1 MFKDKEYIKR
11 TRELILSE
19 RERMYQAVSQIPAY
33 KTYKPY
39 ANFLLVKIIKDGIT
53 SYDMFEKCIKA
64 GLMIRDCSS
73 FQCLEGEY
81 IRFCIMMPEANT
93 RLLQKLNIDV

>member
-1 MFKDKEYIKR
+1 
-11 TRELILSE
+11 
-19 RERMYQAVSQIPAY
+19 MYQAVSQMPEY

-39 ANFLLVKIIKDGIT
+39 ANFLLVKIIKENVT
-53 SYDMFEKCIKA
+53 SFDVFERCIRE

-81 IRFCIMMPEANT
+81 VRFCIMMPEANT
-93 RLLQKLNIDV
+93 RLLHKLRSDA